1 MSEETLNGADL
12 VIKSLVDQDVDVI
25 FGYPGGAVLP
35 IYDSLFKQNSLRH
48 ILVRHEQA
56 AVHAAEGYAR
66 STGKVGVVLVTSG
79 PGATNAV
86 TGLTDALMDSIPIV
100 CLTGQVATHLI
111 GNDAFQEADTTGITR
126 PCTKHNYLV
135 KNVADLPRI
144 MHEAFYV
151 AKTGRPGPVVID
163 LPKDILMTP
172 GVYNAGPKS
181 QHKSYKPQV
190 KGDLKK
196 IEQAVELMTK
206 AKRPIFYTG
215 GGVINSGPK
224 AAQLLQQLVKL
235 SGFPITNTLM
245 GLGAYQASDTFY
257 ASWSGTS
264 GPGGGGPTPG
274 GTGDGQAALP
284 LTPGGPHRPSSGG
297 QFDNG
302 PSAGRTG
309 DGEPALPLTPG
320 GPHRPTARD
329 FLPELAGKQPN
340 GPSPSGGLG
349 GFAGRLVGAEEPVP
363 ESDPATPAP
372 SAGPGAQLA
381 EALRRQASI
390 ERLGGRGYNGGGPGG
405 GPGGGGGGGSVML
418 SRPSSGAFS
427 GPRPPEP
434 VRFDD
439 VFFGAAGARRGA
451 TDALTVN
458 GDAGGTASWG
468 TDAAN
473 PETLA
478 GVQGPQILLPKRGEV
493 DSANLLRNLKA
504 TLPGTNPQIDLP
516 TINLLLTTADGG
528 DARLRTSLIQGGLLS
543 PQPASNGYRVLT
555 LPNGTVFA
563 PQVLPSGEIRIREYV
578 RQSESNTASYSHIE
592 DNPFTKVADAPLS
605 TFGADVDTASWSNIR
620 RILRAGQLPPAGAV
634 RIEEM
639 VNYFPYRYAAPNAA
653 PDDVGAAFA
662 AHVDVAGC
670 PWETSH
676 RLVRIG
682 IKGRDVEKKERP
694 AANLVFLLDVSGS
707 MQPENRL
714 PLVLRSMKL
723 LTEQLEARDKV
734 SIVVYAGNSGLVLPP
749 TTGDRKADILAALER
764 LQAGGSTNGGQ
775 GIELAYKTA
784 TEAFIPGGINRVIL
798 ATDGDFNVGVTD
810 NSSLVRLIEEKAK
823 AKVFLSVLGV
833 GDDNLKDDRME
844 QLADKGNGNYA
855 YLDSDREAKKVLVDQ
870 MQGTLQT
877 IAKDLKLQVE
887 FNPLRVASWRL
898 IGYENRVMAA
908 QDFADDKKDAGDV
921 GAGHTVTALYEIVP
935 ANATLTAASE
945 GLRYQQG
952 PQPSPAA
959 NSGEL
964 LTVKIRWKLP
974 EGDVSTLREQP
985 VMDATT
991 SYAQAPSDFK
1001 FAAAVA
1007 AFGMILRDSP
1017 HKGNA
1022 TLSAVEE
1029 LAGEGLDFDPDGH
1042 RREFL
1047 ELVRIAKGL
1056 KK

>member
-1 MSEETLNGADL
+1 MTRR
-12 VIKSLVDQDVDVI
+12 VD
-25 FGYPGGAVLP
+25 
-35 IYDSLFKQNSLRH
+35 
-48 ILVRHEQA
+48 E
-56 AVHAAEGYAR
+56 AR
-66 STGKVGVVLVTSG
+66 EREKES
-79 PGATNAV
+79 
-86 TGLTDALMDSIPIV
+86 M
-100 CLTGQVATHLI
+100 
-111 GNDAFQEADTTGITR
+111 
-126 PCTKHNYLV
+126 
-135 KNVADLPRI
+135 
-144 MHEAFYV
+144 
-151 AKTGRPGPVVID
+151 
-163 LPKDILMTP
+163 
-172 GVYNAGPKS
+172 
-181 QHKSYKPQV
+181 
-190 KGDLKK
+190 
-196 IEQAVELMTK
+196 
-206 AKRPIFYTG
+206 AKRR
-215 GGVINSGPK
+215 
-224 AAQLLQQLVKL
+224 
-235 SGFPITNTLM
+235 
-245 GLGAYQASDTFY
+245 
-257 ASWSGTS
+257 
-264 GPGGGGPTPG
+264 
-274 GTGDGQAALP
+274 AL
-284 LTPGGPHRPSSGG
+284 
-297 QFDNG
+297 D
-302 PSAGRTG
+302 
-309 DGEPALPLTPG
+309 E
-320 GPHRPTARD
+320 
-329 FLPELAGKQPN
+329 
-340 GPSPSGGLG
+340 
-349 GFAGRLVGAEEPVP
+349 
-363 ESDPATPAP
+363 
-372 SAGPGAQLA
+372 
-381 EALRRQASI
+381 I
-390 ERLGGRGYNGGGPGG
+390 
-405 GPGGGGGGGSVML
+405 GGGGSAPAQQPTTGTGVHGFG
-418 SRPSSGAFS
+418 R
-427 GPRPPEP
+427 
-434 VRFDD
+434 
-439 VFFGAAGARRGA
+439 GAARPEQIVRAADFIGTAGAPRDGVNI
-451 TDALTVN
+451 LTVN
-458 GDAGGTASWG
+458 GDTGGTASWG
-468 TDAAN
+468 ADASN
-473 PETLA
+473 PGAFGGLGPNVTL
-478 GVQGPQILLPKRGEV
+478 VPKPGDVDVEV
-493 DSANLLRNLKA
+493 LAKNLRAK
-504 TLPGTNPQIDLP
+504 LPGSTPTIDLP
-516 TINLLLTTADGG
+516 SINVLLTTADGG
-528 DARLRTSLIQGGLLS
+528 DRMLRVTLVQSGLLS
-543 PQPASNGYRVLT
+543 PQPASNGYHVLT
-555 LPNGTVFA
+555 LGNGTVFA
-563 PQVLPSGEIRIREYV
+563 PQVLPNGEIRIREYV
-578 RQSESNTASYSHIE
+578 RPDESNTASYAHIE

-653 PDDVGAAFA
+653 PDDVGQAFA

-784 TEAFIPGGINRVIL
+784 SEAFIPGGINRVIL

-935 ANATLTAASE
+935 ATATLTAATE